1 MNGSDRVITIDNPP
15 PLAGGGRFDRLEIGF
30 RTWGRLDA
38 GATNAVLVC
47 PALTGD
53 RHVDRWWPGLLGP
66 GRSLD
71 HKTDFIICADV
82 LGGSGGTSGPGSRR
96 GLRPWGER
104 FPAVSVRDMVTVQRL
119 LVDALGTRRLKLV
132 IGGSL
137 GGMQVLE
144 WAVSHPDRVA
154 SAVAIAAPARQT
166 AWAAALNHA
175 QRRALATHG
184 DLELAR
190 MIAMLSYRHW
200 DNLDGRF
207 GPDNGGERTAQ
218 GWLEHHGRALRE
230 RFDPVAYRRLM
241 DAMDGH
247 DLGRGRWGWRK
258 ALRAVRARTL
268 IVGIASD
275 LLYPP
280 RDQQALAD
288 AIPGAD
294 LEWLEA
300 EQGHDAFLIEQ
311 ERLDSIVS
319 GFRQEAPHPHVSRQS
334 FLEARA

>member
-1 MNGSDRVITIDNPP
+1 MNTTDRTITIENPP
-15 PLAGGGRFDRLEIGF
+15 PLSGGGRLDRLEIAF

-38 GATNAVLVC
+38 GADNAVLVC

-53 RHVDRWWPGLLGP
+53 RHLERWWPGLLGP

-71 HKTDFIICADV
+71 PNTDFIVAADV
-82 LGGSGGTSGPGSRR
+82 LGGSGGTTGPLHRR
-96 GLRPWGER
+96 SLRAWGER

-119 LVDALGTRRLKLV
+119 LIDALGIRRLKLV

-144 WAVSHPDRVA
+144 WAVGHSDRVD

-166 AWAAALNHA
+166 AWASALNHA
-175 QRRALATHG
+175 QRRALTEHD

-200 DNLDGRF
+200 ENLDVRF
-207 GPDNGGERTAQ
+207 GPESGSERTAQ
-218 GWLEHHGRALRE
+218 GWLDHHGQSLRE
-230 RFDPVAYRRLM
+230 RFDPVSYRRLM

-247 DLGRGRWGWRK
+247 DIGRGRWGWRK
-258 ALRAVRARTL
+258 TLRGVEARML
-268 IVGIASD
+268 IVSITSD

-280 RDQQALAD
+280 CDQQALAE
-288 AIPGAD
+288 AIPQSSIA
-294 LEWLEA
+294 WLEA
-300 EQGHDAFLIEQ
+300 SQGHDTFLIEQ
-311 ERLDSIVS
+311 DRLDRIV
-319 GFRQEAPHPHVSRQS
+319 GAFRRETAGRENI
-334 FLEARA
+334 LEAHA

>member
-1 MNGSDRVITIDNPP
+1 MNGNDRVITIENPP
-15 PLAGGGRFDRLEIGF
+15 PLTGGGRLDRLEIAF

-38 GATNAVLVC
+38 GAANAVLVC

-53 RHVDRWWPGLLGP
+53 RHLERWWPGLLGP

-71 HKTDFIICADV
+71 PNTDFIVAADA
-82 LGGSGGTSGPGSRR
+82 LGGSGGTTGPAHRR

-104 FPAVSVRDMVTVQRL
+104 FPQVSVRDMVAVQRL
-119 LVDALGTRRLKLV
+119 LIDALGIRRLKLV
-132 IGGSL
+132 IGASL

-144 WAVSHPDRVA
+144 WQVAHPDRLE
-154 SAVAIAAPARQT
+154 SAAVIAAPARQT
-166 AWAAALNHA
+166 AWASALNHA
-175 QRRALATHG
+175 QRRALAEHG

-207 GPDNGGERTAQ
+207 GPDSGNERSAQ
-218 GWLEHHGRALRE
+218 GWLDHHGRALRQ
-230 RFDPVAYRRLM
+230 RFDPVSYRRLM

-258 ALRAVRARTL
+258 AVRGVDVRTL
-268 IVGIASD
+268 IVGIRSD

-280 RDQQALAD
+280 RDQQALAEVIPHAQTAWLD
-288 AIPGAD
+288 AT
-294 LEWLEA
+294 
-300 EQGHDAFLIEQ
+300 QGHDAFLIEQ
-311 ERLDSIVS
+311 DRLDRIIC
-319 GFRQEAPHPHVSRQS
+319 GFRREAAGQATLQEAS
-334 FLEARA
+334 A